1 MASMEASGLRYTLRV
16 DTLAPETFVVS
27 GFTLHEQLSTLF
39 ILELK
44 VASTNPS
51 IAFGTLLDCAA
62 LNIGPTLPYH
72 PAKNT
77 QSDELCISTFRHKE
91 RLRPS
96 LVSLKDYSFKN
107 PGWQAESCES
117 ASDLEHQVVD
127 CRHYDYQR
135 HGANRG
141 SVAVA

>member
-27 GFTLHEQLSTLF
+27 GFTLHELLSTPL
-39 ILELK
+39 IPGLE

-51 IAFGTLLDCAA
+51 IVFCTLLDCAA

-77 QSDELCISTFRHKE
+77 QSDELCISTFRCKE
-91 RLRPS
+91 HLRPS
-96 LVSLKDYSFKN
+96 PV
-107 PGWQAESCES
+107 
-117 ASDLEHQVVD
+117 
-127 CRHYDYQR
+127 
-135 HGANRG
+135 
-141 SVAVA
+141 